1 MGFGGSN
8 LKNCAKFQNDRK
20 KKKAGKERKIIPNIV
35 DNSVRR
41 NKGSAP
47 TPLGPNFV
55 MTFSPSKLHGI
66 IVYLQTK

>member
-1 MGFGGSN
+1 MGLGGSN
-8 LKNCAKFQNDRK
+8 LKNCAKFQNAQK
-20 KKKAGKERKIIPNIV
+20 EEEGGEERKIIPNIV